1 MLNTIDG
8 DYGPGP
14 LTITAGL
21 PGAGTYATKDLAF
34 TTAGTGLINAL
45 QTNYNTLVSGRSSE
59 VVTANEEWTSIYN
72 KLTSEQT
79 NLVKA
84 NVTLGDVPSGPVSVV
99 LGWTQGLTRYASDTS
114 TGGAGEIINAI
125 ADTSTLAGQSLVGAL
140 RELRNTK
147 SLQTLGVPSDNL
159 V

>member
-1 MLNTIDG
+1 
-8 DYGPGP
+8 
-14 LTITAGL
+14 
-21 PGAGTYATKDLAF
+21 
-34 TTAGTGLINAL
+34 
-45 QTNYNTLVSGRSSE
+45 
-59 VVTANEEWTSIYN
+59 
-72 KLTSEQT
+72 
-79 NLVKA
+79 
-84 NVTLGDVPSGPVSVV
+84 VV